1 MRDRLPC
8 NSGAYTNLAVS
19 KQEHGTTPTPP
30 SAHVLSL
37 SAHALKSEPMST
49 YPLMSDINRCQFF
62 ERGPEARARC
72 GRLLEAQQEAEREAA
87 AKVARLAERPTSG
100 ALYSPED
107 GRSACNAVGRGPS
120 RFCDVYENANLVH
133 IRSRSQRS
141 PSLKY
146 YLS

>member
-1 MRDRLPC
+1 
-8 NSGAYTNLAVS
+8 
-19 KQEHGTTPTPP
+19 
-30 SAHVLSL
+30 
-37 SAHALKSEPMST
+37 MST

-107 GRSACNAVGRGPS
+107 GRSACNAVGRGPL
-120 RFCDVYENANLVH
+120 RFCDFYENANLVH
-133 IRSRSQRS
+133 IRSRSEITVS
-141 PSLKY
+141 EV
-146 YLS
+146 LSFF